1 MDEKPNNQPEP
12 TGAWVNPHN
21 APPYPSTATNP
32 SSSIDMSAPPSYT
45 EATTSPIQYGQDN

>member
-32 SSSIDMSAPPSYT
+32 SSNIDPPSYT